1 MILQDL
7 FQIIPK
13 CTLPAEILFWEARE
27 LKTVKYPKADFIL
40 GHPVVTEEM
49 IPTTKIAT
57 SSPSQSSLNTSN
69 SNCTVNGTKKF
80 LSSVRNLLDVS
91 SKVIVKLVY
100 KIFPWNRRARRRVL
114 GDGEDDELW
123 STDLNTFKSWSFKH
137 KQQPGLSRSGCSQW
151 EEVKLG
157 SDWSELIFHTYVPM
171 YL

>member
-1 MILQDL
+1 
-7 FQIIPK
+7 
-13 CTLPAEILFWEARE
+13 
-27 LKTVKYPKADFIL
+27 L

-57 SSPSQSSLNTSN
+57 SSPSQSSLDTSN

-114 GDGEDDELW
+114 GDGEDDEL
-123 STDLNTFKSWSFKH
+123 
-137 KQQPGLSRSGCSQW
+137 
-151 EEVKLG
+151 
-157 SDWSELIFHTYVPM
+157 
-171 YL
+171 